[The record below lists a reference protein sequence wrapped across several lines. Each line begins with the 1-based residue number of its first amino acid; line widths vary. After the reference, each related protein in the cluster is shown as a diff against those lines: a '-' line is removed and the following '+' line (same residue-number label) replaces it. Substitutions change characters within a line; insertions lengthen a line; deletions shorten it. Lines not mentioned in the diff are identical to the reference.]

1 MSDSD
6 HAEKFHQKHTVQPN
20 TSEADVRRFLSR
32 HVMVECIPFRCS
44 MTKKACARR
53 HKKAMQAKP
62 SVLVGN
68 NPLQSAEAL
77 RFDTCRRCKEV

>member
-1 MSDSD
+1 MSKSD
-6 HAEKFHQKHTVQPN
+6 HEPITHQKHTVKPN

-32 HVMVECIPFRCS
+32 HVMITCVPFRCS

-53 HKKAMQAKP
+53 HKKALQAKP

-77 RFDTCRRCKEV
+77 RFDTCKKCKGA